1 VWEAWSPTSGYGC
14 SWRARN
20 VVQDRENAPQEDSE
34 AVGNNAESTYNKD
47 RDGRHCEDGFDFS
60 SRVSVY
66 IFSGICTR
74 RGSEFHFL
82 GADIIAALKKVI
94 MLFIELRLSI

>member
-1 VWEAWSPTSGYGC
+1 MWEVWSPTSDYGC

-20 VVQDRENAPQEDSE
+20 VVQDREYAPQEDSE

-47 RDGRHCEDGFDFS
+47 RDRRHCEDFS
-60 SRVSVY
+60 SRVSIY
-66 IFSGICTR
+66 ILPGICTR